1 MGHSRDEN
9 ITARY
14 IDIFPHEQQ
23 VLYNNKLLNLA
34 YEEMTSI
41 TKILNSLSPDEL
53 KAIITV
59 VKSKTKD

>member
-1 MGHSRDEN
+1 MKILLRC
-9 ITARY
+9 Y

-41 TKILNSLSPDEL
+41 TKILNSLTPDEL

>member
-1 MGHSRDEN
+1 MN

-41 TKILNSLSPDEL
+41 TKILNSLTPDEL

>member
-1 MGHSRDEN
+1 MGHSHDEN
-9 ITARY
+9 ITACY
-14 IDIFPHEQQ
+14 MDIFPHEQQ

-34 YEEMTSI
+34 NEEMTSI
-41 TKILNSLSPDEL
+41 TKVINSLTPDEL